1 MKQKIIYIVIII
13 IVLSVLFVLF
23 RPIKNSG
30 PEKQIKTEST
40 YIPGNTQQLHKQ
52 GKDSITTKTK
62 SLHKKVIL
70 RSSAE
75 DSSYT
80 FTKAPAAAW
89 SYQDGDS
96 SYNLSINIKPAEDGN
111 LSMDYFLDLTSKEL
125 IRIDTIYQ
133 LRIDTLKIK
142 QTITERIEQPFYN
155 TFLFGVIVTGAVI
168 LLIIHFIQ

>member
-1 MKQKIIYIVIII
+1 MKQKIIYIVILI
-13 IVLSVLFVLF
+13 IVISVLF

-40 YIPGNTQQLHKQ
+40 YIPGNTQQIHRQ

-75 DSSYT
+75 DSTYSCA
-80 FTKAPAAAW
+80 KNPAAAW
-89 SYQDGDS
+89 FYQGGDS
-96 SYNLSINIKPAEDGN
+96 NYNLSININPAEDGK
-111 LSMDYFLDLTSKEL
+111 LSLDYFLDLTSKNL
-125 IRIDTIYQ
+125 IRIDTIFQ
-133 LRIDTLKIK
+133 LRVDTLKIK
-142 QTITERIEQPFYN
+142 EMIFERSNPPFYN